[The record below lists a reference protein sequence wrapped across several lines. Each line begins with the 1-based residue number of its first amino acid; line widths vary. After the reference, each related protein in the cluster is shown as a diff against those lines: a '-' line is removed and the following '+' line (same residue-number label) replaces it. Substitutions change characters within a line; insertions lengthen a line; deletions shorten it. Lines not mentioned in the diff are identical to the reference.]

1 MVQGA
6 LLSMTGKKAICIH
19 GHYYQPPREDPLT
32 GEIPLER
39 GAAPYDNWNE
49 KIYAQCYKPNADEGN
64 FSRISFNLGP
74 TLNLWLEE
82 KHPDFIPEVVKQ
94 DQVNVQK
101 YGVGNAMA
109 QAYNHAILPL
119 AFDHDKITQ
128 IRWGIN
134 EFECRFGRKP
144 QGMWL
149 PETGVDL
156 KTLTVLADHGIE
168 FTILAPW
175 QADCDQVD
183 VSKPYWVRL
192 PDGRRFTVFF
202 YDAELSMRVSFDPGA
217 TRNADGFALSYI
229 QPRYV
234 NGVSKELADQIYM
247 IASDGELYGHHQ
259 RFRDKF
265 LNYLTKE
272 SLPNLGIEVTF
283 PALWLKDHPA
293 TEEIKIRDNTSWSC
307 HHGVMRWKGV
317 CGCAAHGEWKA
328 YLRNAFDALSEEM
341 DDLYLEALHGF
352 LDDPWELRHRYYR
365 VLCGKQSLDDFVK
378 TELGAGLTQ
387 AESEKIKLLLR
398 AQYERQR
405 MYTSCGWFFDD
416 FDRIEPANNV
426 AYAAQAIWLTYQAT
440 QVDLSEKARG
450 YLRAVQSWRTGLRAD
465 VVFEERLQRARN
477 ENPMAEKA

>member
-1 MVQGA
+1 
-6 LLSMTGKKAICIH
+6 MTGKKAVCIH
-19 GHYYQPPREDPLT
+19 GHFYQPPREDPLT

-39 GAAPYDNWNE
+39 GAAPFENWNE
-49 KIYAQCYKPNADEGN
+49 KIYAHCYEPNATEGN
-64 FSRISFNLGP
+64 FGRVSFNIGP

-82 KHPDFIPEVVKQ
+82 KHPEFFAPVVQ
-94 DQVNVQK
+94 ADQENVRR

-119 AFDHDKITQ
+119 ASDHDKVTQ
-128 IRWGIN
+128 VRWGID

-149 PETGVDL
+149 PETGADL
-156 KTLTVLADHGIE
+156 KSLQVLADHGVE

-175 QADCDQVD
+175 QADSESLD

-192 PDGRRFTVFF
+192 PDGKRFTVFF

-217 TRNADGFALSYI
+217 TRNADGFAINYV
-229 QPRYV
+229 QPRFF
-234 NGVSKELADQIYM
+234 NGPEKTLKDQLYM

-265 LNYLTKE
+265 LQYLTSE
-272 SLPNLGIEVTF
+272 SFDNLGIEVTY
-283 PALWLKDHPA
+283 PALWLKKHPA
-293 TEEIKIRDNTSWSC
+293 VDEIRIRENTSWSC

-328 YLRNAFDALSEEM
+328 YLRNAFDALSVELDE
-341 DDLYLEALHGF
+341 LYSSAVRPYTQ
-352 LDDPWELRHRYYR
+352 DAWELRHRYSR
-365 VLCGKQSLDDFVK
+365 VLCQKQTLDDFVCA
-378 TELGAGLTQ
+378 ELGGGLTQ
-387 AESEKIKLLLR
+387 VESERIQLLLR

-405 MYTSCGWFFDD
+405 MFTSCGWFFDD

-465 VVFEERLQRARN
+465 VVFDERLQRARSGS
-477 ENPMAEKA
+477 PISEKA